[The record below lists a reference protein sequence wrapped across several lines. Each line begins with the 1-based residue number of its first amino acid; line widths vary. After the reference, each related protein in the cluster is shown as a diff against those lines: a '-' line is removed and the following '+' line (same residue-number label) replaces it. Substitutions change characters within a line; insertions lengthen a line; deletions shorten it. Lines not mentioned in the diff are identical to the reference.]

1 MGKPKTTRKRKTA
14 MSENRPATSGLASAL
29 FSATQQRVL
38 SLLFGQPNRSFYTSE
53 LIKLVGSGSGA
64 VQRELKRLEDSNLIT
79 MTRIGNQKHYKAN
92 HESPIFNEL
101 TGIITKTLGVNHEI
115 QNVLSKFKHIK
126 IAFIYGSIAK
136 SSDKGTSDIDLLIVS
151 DTLKLHPLHNALEKA
166 SKRIGRKINPTI
178 YSQVEYEMRLA
189 NESPFLMN
197 ILNGPVMYIIGND
210 DKLAAA

>member
-1 MGKPKTTRKRKTA
+1 MGNLKTTRKRKSVK
-14 MSENRPATSGLASAL
+14 SENRPATSGLASAL

-64 VQRELKRLEDSNLIT
+64 VQRELKRLKDSNLIT

-101 TGIITKTLGVNHEI
+101 TGIISKTLGVNHEI

-126 IAFIYGSIAK
+126 LAFIYGSIAK
-136 SSDKGTSDIDLLIVS
+136 SSDRGKSDIDILIVS
-151 DTLKLHPLHNALEKA
+151 DTLQLQPLHRALEKA

-197 ILNGPVMYIIGND
+197 ILNGPLIYIIGND
-210 DKLAAA
+210 DNLAAA